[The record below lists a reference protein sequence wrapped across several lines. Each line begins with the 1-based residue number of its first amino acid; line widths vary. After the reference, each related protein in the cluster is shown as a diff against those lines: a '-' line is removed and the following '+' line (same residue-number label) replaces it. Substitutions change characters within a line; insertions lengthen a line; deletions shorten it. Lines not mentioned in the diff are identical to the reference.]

1 MTEHLF
7 DMAAGLERP
16 PVESRACSFD
26 AVATRSSGPTV
37 AGLFAGI
44 GGIEAGLAE
53 SGLHSELLCEVWDPA
68 RAVLEERFDGV
79 PAVADVRELRSLPKV
94 EVVTA
99 GFPCQ
104 DLSQAGRTAGIGGT
118 QSGLITEVFRL
129 ICRRHPRWLLLENVQ
144 FMLQLEGGRAMRYL
158 VDELEA
164 MKYRWAYRVVDS
176 RFTGVPQRRRRVV
189 LVASRKEDPCA
200 VLFADD
206 AGPPPADR
214 YWSDTCGFYWT
225 EGVRG
230 LGWAEDAVPTL
241 KGGSTIGIPS
251 PPAIWVKDARRSR
264 RLVVPGIEDAEALQG
279 FERGWT
285 SGIAGPRALGTRWK
299 LVGNAVTVGVSRW
312 VGERLAEPGSCVA
325 ETTPL
330 ADGVPWPTAAHGSRG
345 RAFRVDVSE
354 YPRPEPYQHLSEVVD
369 LGAASSLSQRAI
381 EGFYRRTQR
390 STLRFDP
397 AFIDDLVEQVSMGAD
412 PLFSVA

>member
-1 MTEHLF
+1 MTERLF
-7 DMAAGLERP
+7 DGNLQLERP
-16 PVESRACSFD
+16 PRESQACSFD
-26 AVATRSSGPTV
+26 AVAARSSGPTV

-53 SGLHSELLCEVWDPA
+53 SGLHSELLCELWDPA
-68 RAVLEERFDGV
+68 RLVLEQRFDGV
-79 PAVADVRELRSLPKV
+79 PTVADVRELRSLPNV

-118 QSGLITEVFRL
+118 QSGLIAEVFRL
-129 ICRRHPRWLLLENVQ
+129 IRRRHPRWLLLENVQ

-189 LVASRKEDPCA
+189 LVASRKDDPRA

-206 AGPPPADR
+206 AGQPPVDR

-230 LGWAEDAVPTL
+230 LGWAVDAVPTL

-264 RLVVPGIEDAEALQG
+264 RLVVPGIEEAEALQG
-279 FERGWT
+279 FDRGWT
-285 SGIAGPRALGTRWK
+285 SGIGGARALGTRWK

-312 VGERLAEPGSCVA
+312 VGERLAAPGSFDADNV
-325 ETTPL
+325 PL
-330 ADGVPWPTAAHGSRG
+330 VDGSPWPSAAHGSRG
-345 RAFRVDVSE
+345 RAFRVVVSE
-354 YPRPEPYQHLSEVVD
+354 YPRLEQYQHLSDVVD
-369 LGAASSLSQRAI
+369 LDGASALSQRAI

-397 AFIDDLVEQVSMGAD
+397 AFIEDLVEQVAVGTD
-412 PLFSVA
+412 PLFAVA